1 MRRLSIAQWLRSRQC
16 LATELRYAC
25 FVALMRVMR
34 LSLVNLCILRYAAR
48 AHTTSLYHGTS
59 KYRRYHGSDRS
70 GGAPGT

>member
-1 MRRLSIAQWLRSRQC
+1 ML
-16 LATELRYAC
+16 C
-25 FVALMRVMR
+25 FVAQHLMRVMR
-34 LSLVNLCILRYAAR
+34 LSLVILCILRYAAR